1 MRRLLLFFAILLSI
15 GFNSNAQQ
23 VSIGDTVEFTG
34 DFKKEY
40 WNEDIGGNRFKTEDG
55 VKYLVINKVK
65 STSLFYQ
72 ETTPVDKE
80 GKPTSF
86 ETIVTV
92 KKDPYESMAF
102 TMYQSGQLLEQ
113 AGKIKNGAIG
123 IQIIGLLAGTSIA
136 LLGDSNASLI
146 AGYSIVGVVSLTGF
160 VMNIVGNSTIKQAG
174 ELFKKEKLKL

>member
-1 MRRLLLFFAILLSI
+1 MKRLLLFFAILLSI

-23 VSIGDTVEFTG
+23 VSVGDTVEFTG

-55 VKYLVINKVK
+55 VKHLVINKVK

-72 ETTPVDKE
+72 APAPIETV
-80 GKPTSF
+80 
-86 ETIVTV
+86 ETVEPIVTV

-113 AGKIKNGAIG
+113 AGKIKNDAISV
-123 IQIIGLLAGTSIA
+123 QIIGLLAGTGIA

-146 AGYSIVGVVSLTGF
+146 TGYSIVGVASLTGF
-160 VMNIVGNSTIKQAG
+160 VMNIVGNSKIKQAG

>member
-1 MRRLLLFFAILLSI
+1 MKRLLLFFAILLSI

-23 VSIGDTVEFTG
+23 VSIGDTVEYTG

-40 WNEDIGGNRFKTEDG
+40 IMEKIDGHRFKTEDG
-55 VKYLVINKVK
+55 VKYLVINKIL

-72 ETTPVDKE
+72 APSPIETV
-80 GKPTSF
+80 
-86 ETIVTV
+86 ETVETVEPIVTV
-92 KKDPYESMAF
+92 KKDPYESLTF

-123 IQIIGLLAGTSIA
+123 VQIIGLLAGTGIA
-136 LLGDSNASLI
+136 VLGEGNASLI
-146 AGYSIVGVVSLTGF
+146 TGYTIVSVTSLTGF
-160 VMNIVGNSTIKQAG
+160 VMNIVGNSKIKQAG